1 MDDADELQRLR
12 DRLAYRRELLQ
23 MALPHIKDAHVANL
37 IRKELEPPP
46 PISDETLDEIVQ
58 TDRKVPGEEG
68 TRRISELLRRG

>member
-1 MDDADELQRLR
+1 MSEELQHLR

-23 MALPHIKDAHVANL
+23 MVLPHVRDSHVANL

-46 PISDETLDEIVQ
+46 PLSDETLDEIVR
-58 TDRKVPGEEG
+58 TDREVPGEEG